1 MGYEIGSR
9 PLHLFPRKIIICS
22 TCSAILSVSV
32 PHTICPCAHQ
42 VYALQSFASKYRGGG
57 WWGKDVFIL
66 ADSMNAYERG
76 DINTCKGSN
85 KDPTN

>member
-1 MGYEIGSR
+1 MRSVVG
-9 PLHLFPRKIIICS
+9 PS
-22 TCSAILSVSV
+22 TCFPEKLLFALPVQQYCPSLFHTQFAPV
-32 PHTICPCAHQ
+32 PIKYMP
-42 VYALQSFASKYRGGG
+42 SFLLLPNIGVGG

-66 ADSMNAYERG
+66 ADSLNAYERG